1 MPKELT
7 HQSLCR
13 IDEDNDALEALRA
26 LQYDGTPA
34 ENAQSFKEQGN
45 ELVQVKKWNDA
56 KEFYSKGIAVLSKR
70 IGEKRESDGDGI
82 ASEER
87 EKELKLEETCY
98 VNRALCNLELRN
110 YRSTTLDCR
119 NALRLNA
126 KNIKAFYR
134 SAQALFALDKLSEAS
149 DACTRGLAID
159 AGNTAL
165 KDINMKIVARAAEV
179 KVEDDRKQKQ
189 AVMFQRQRF
198 TLATALKARKIKTR
212 KTAQPPEME
221 DATIHLAPD
230 PLSPES
236 TLQFPVILLYPMH
249 AQSDFIKSFAETDT
263 VSMHLDYIFPLP
275 WDEKFE
281 YLANQVELYM
291 ETASGGLVKVGKNVS
306 LLKTL
311 SSDVEIVDELV
322 RINVVP
328 KGLSRRWVDEMR
340 QRLKK

>member
-1 MPKELT
+1 M
-7 HQSLCR
+7 CR
-13 IDEDNDALEALRA
+13 IDEDNDALDALRA

-45 ELVQVKKWNDA
+45 ELVQLKKWSDA
-56 KEFYSKGIAVLSKR
+56 KEFYAKGIAVLSR
-70 IGEKRESDGDGI
+70 EIGEKQENHSENN

-87 EKELKLEETCY
+87 EKELRLEETCY

-119 NALRLNA
+119 SALRLNA

-134 SAQALFALDKLSEAS
+134 SAQALFALDKLAEAS
-149 DACTRGLAID
+149 DACTHGLTID
-159 AGNTAL
+159 AKNTAL
-165 KDINMKIVARAAEV
+165 KDLSMKITARAMQV
-179 KVEDDRKQKQ
+179 KAEDDRKRKQ
-189 AVMFQRQRF
+189 AVMLQRQKY
-198 TLATALKARKIKTR
+198 TLATALKARDIKTR
-212 KTAQPPEME
+212 KSAQPPEME

-230 PLSPES
+230 PLSAES
-236 TLQFPVILLYPMH
+236 TLHFPVILLYPMH

-275 WDEKFE
+275 WDEKHE

-291 ETASGGLVKVGKNVS
+291 ETASGGLVKVGKNAS

-328 KGLSRRWVDEMR
+328 KGLSRQWVDEMR
-340 QRLKK
+340 QRMKK

>member
-1 MPKELT
+1 M
-7 HQSLCR
+7 CR

-45 ELVQVKKWNDA
+45 ELVQLKKWRDA
-56 KEFYSKGIAVLSKR
+56 KEFYSKGIAVLLKR
-70 IGEKRESDGDGI
+70 IGEKQDDHDAKE

-87 EKELKLEETCY
+87 EKELRLEEACY
-98 VNRALCNLELRN
+98 VNRALCNLELKN

-119 NALRLNA
+119 SALRLNA

-134 SAQALFALDKLSEAS
+134 SAQALFALDKVAEAS
-149 DACTRGLAID
+149 DACTHGLAID
-159 AGNTAL
+159 AGNSAL
-165 KDINMKIVARAAEV
+165 KDLSLKITARATQV
-179 KVEDDRKQKQ
+179 KVEEDRNRKQ
-189 AVMFQRQRF
+189 ALILQRQKF
-198 TLATALKARKIKTR
+198 TLAAALKARNIKTR
-212 KTAQPPEME
+212 KSAQPPEME

-263 VSMHLDYIFPLP
+263 ISMHLDYIFPLP
-275 WDEKFE
+275 WDEKHE
-281 YLANQVELYM
+281 YQANQVELYM

-328 KGLSRRWVDEMR
+328 KVLSRQWVNEMR

>member
-1 MPKELT
+1 M
-7 HQSLCR
+7 CR
-13 IDEDNDALEALRA
+13 IDEENDALDALRA

-45 ELVQVKKWNDA
+45 ELVQVKKWSDA
-56 KEFYSKGIAVLSKR
+56 KEFYSKGIAVLSKK
-70 IGEKRESDGDGI
+70 IGQKRESQDDGV
-82 ASEER
+82 ASVER
-87 EKELKLEETCY
+87 AKELRLEETCY
-98 VNRALCNLELRN
+98 VNRALCSLELRN

-119 NALRLNA
+119 SALRLNA

-134 SAQALFALDKLSEAS
+134 SAQALFALDKLGEAS
-149 DACTRGLAID
+149 DACTHGLAVD
-159 AGNTAL
+159 AGNAAL
-165 KDINMKIVARAAEV
+165 KDLSIKITTRAMQV
-179 KVEDDRKQKQ
+179 KAEDDRNRIQ
-189 AVMFQRQRF
+189 ALTLQRQKF
-198 TLATALKARKIKTR
+198 TLAAALKARNIKTR
-212 KTAQPPEME
+212 KSPQPPEME

-275 WDEKFE
+275 WDEKHE